1 MGTRMNPSAGSHP
14 LHRAVLFLLISC
26 LLLGCLLLGGCAFL
40 RGKRP
45 RAPYKK
51 LSAPIAYDHR
61 DPLNRIVKDIAETIE
76 FFKGRT
82 EKEQPSVA
90 KASRK
95 VMLVIDLRPPQ
106 EFNGETGHVRRAL
119 NIPLERLPFRL
130 LEISAFREDTVLVY
144 CRADGC
150 GEKGISIL
158 LSSGFENVVLLDGG
172 IDKWI
177 QDGFKTVLPTS
188 VAGRQI
194 PAAPADGRGAVMP
207 RRPGKP
213 SNEVTVEPPPIPPP
227 PPPVLP

>member
-1 MGTRMNPSAGSHP
+1 LGTRMNLSARSHP
-14 LHRAVLFLLISC
+14 LRWAVLFLLIPC
-26 LLLGCLLLGGCAFL
+26 LLGGCAFL

-51 LSAPIAYDHR
+51 LSAPIAYEMMR
-61 DPLNRIVKDIAETIE
+61 DNPE
-76 FFKGRT
+76 
-82 EKEQPSVA
+82 
-90 KASRK
+90 
-95 VMLVIDLRPPQ
+95 MLVIDLRPPQ

-227 PPPVLP
+227 PPPM

>member
-1 MGTRMNPSAGSHP
+1 MGTRMNPSVRTHS
-14 LHRAVLFLLISC
+14 LRWAVLFLIPC
-26 LLLGCLLLGGCAFL
+26 LLGGCAFL

-51 LSAPIAYDHR
+51 LSAPIAYEMMR
-61 DPLNRIVKDIAETIE
+61 DNPE
-76 FFKGRT
+76 
-82 EKEQPSVA
+82 
-90 KASRK
+90 
-95 VMLVIDLRPPQ
+95 MLVIDLRPPQ
-106 EFNGETGHVRRAL
+106 EYNGETGHVRRAL
-119 NIPLERLPFRL
+119 NIPLERLPFRM

-150 GEKGISIL
+150 GEKGIGIL

-188 VAGRQI
+188 IAGRQA

-207 RRPGKP
+207 VRPGKP
-213 SNEVTVEPPPIPPP
+213 SNEVTVEPPPILPP